1 MRSSRICCR
10 PERRHG
16 GTSAGRYYAVVEESL
31 ISPGMGRGRKTRFEI
46 TPKQSFLFLPNCRK
60 CGQSKL
66 IREFGAKDIAVVFA
80 REGAKGV
87 IADLNQKRPMQWLAR
102 SIPAESAPFLDRLPC
117 L

>member
-1 MRSSRICCR
+1 
-10 PERRHG
+10 
-16 GTSAGRYYAVVEESL
+16 
-31 ISPGMGRGRKTRFEI
+31 MGRGRKTRFEI